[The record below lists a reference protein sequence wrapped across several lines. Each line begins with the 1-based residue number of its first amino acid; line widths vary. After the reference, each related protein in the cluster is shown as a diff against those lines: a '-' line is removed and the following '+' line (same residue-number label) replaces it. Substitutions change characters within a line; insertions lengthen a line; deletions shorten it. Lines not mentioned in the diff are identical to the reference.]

1 MSQYYGNSYFQRSVT
16 LKSPPPSYQQA
27 LCTAVHEGGGM
38 TPACRTGVKTLG
50 PSESLSSE
58 SWRCTKDWAVGR
70 QLVLQVEGTTLSGTR
85 VPVVGLHCSLVTSV
99 LHPCSASVFLP
110 PFSLSLSPSFS
121 LVLSLYRC
129 LFLLAVSSAI
139 DASRLGSAKI
149 LRILLSLSAGKR
161 LYHIF

>member
-1 MSQYYGNSYFQRSVT
+1 MMTCKSFHAAQPCFLSQYYGNSYFQRSVT

-99 LHPCSASVFLP
+99 FHPCSASVFLP

-121 LVLSLYRC
+121 LVLSLC
-129 LFLLAVSSAI
+129 IVVSFS
-139 DASRLGSAKI
+139 
-149 LRILLSLSAGKR
+149 LLSR
-161 LYHIF
+161 PR